1 MKFNIIGV
9 VVSKKF
15 SLMDGL
21 KNFGDPE
28 EKYSVKE
35 LNQIHYITTFI
46 PLDPN
51 KLTIEDRIKAL
62 SSLMFLVDKRDG
74 NIKARTCAYGREQ
87 RRDDNYN
94 KHDYASPT
102 CANNSIMITSDLE
115 AKEGRYVAIIGIP
128 GAYLHTYV
136 DKHGKQIIIMLF
148 KEKLA

>member
-9 VVSKKF
+9 VVSKQF

-21 KNFGDPE
+21 NNFGDPE

-62 SSLMFLVDKRDG
+62 SSLMFLAEKRDG
-74 NIKARTCAYGREQ
+74 NIKART
-87 RRDDNYN
+87 
-94 KHDYASPT
+94 
-102 CANNSIMITSDLE
+102 
-115 AKEGRYVAIIGIP
+115 
-128 GAYLHTYV
+128 
-136 DKHGKQIIIMLF
+136 
-148 KEKLA
+148 